1 MESFSL
7 LVLDSRAIILH
18 NSLSH
23 HSSFCSSPNFF
34 VCVPS
39 QSDMHILAYLISI
52 EHVNGKHWRST
63 KKGEYLGVP
72 HLVQLWVYTNLVRV
86 SFQIGLL

>member
-63 KKGEYLGVP
+63 KKQEKRRISRCSTSGTVMGV
-72 HLVQLWVYTNLVRV
+72 Y
-86 SFQIGLL
+86 